1 MLKIAI
7 LQNTFF
13 SMTDFI
19 QCFVT
24 YFVQKVDFA
33 ALTSLDYYLCACVFL
48 VITCVLIITGVLIT
62 CIITCN

>member
-1 MLKIAI
+1 
-7 LQNTFF
+7 
-13 SMTDFI
+13 MTDFI

-48 VITCVLIITGVLIT
+48 VITCVLIVTGVLIT